1 MNKYEKRIKELKD
14 ENLDLK
20 IKIRIEENNRKEA
33 EKRSNLKSYNA
44 IIIGYCFA
52 NCIAGIIGETLTFV
66 VCFIAIFGLFW
77 IERRRS
83 KWYGEY

>member
-1 MNKYEKRIKELKD
+1 MSSFVFPVGILFPTGHKVSCLSKIGDFMNKYEKRIKELKD

-20 IKIRIEENNRKEA
+20 IKIR
-33 EKRSNLKSYNA
+33 
-44 IIIGYCFA
+44 
-52 NCIAGIIGETLTFV
+52 GETLTFV

-83 KWYGEY
+83 K